1 MSDLPPGVIVLEL
14 RARVPDKAVPV
25 LFVDLD
31 GTVRHGF
38 DELGRWVNTPEDVV
52 IFDGVADRLWRYK
65 DAGWRVVAVSN
76 QGGIALGHVTLND
89 AFRVLVKTQALCREV
104 FDKAMICQH
113 HPDAPDPEMAR
124 CWCRKPRPGL
134 ALEAVFELAAE
145 SKRMRAP
152 EFYPPHLALFVGDRE
167 EDRLCAEALN
177 VDFMSAS
184 DWRGGAHHIVP
195 AA

>member
-89 AFRVLVKTQALCREV
+89 AFR
-104 FDKAMICQH
+104 
-113 HPDAPDPEMAR
+113 
-124 CWCRKPRPGL
+124 